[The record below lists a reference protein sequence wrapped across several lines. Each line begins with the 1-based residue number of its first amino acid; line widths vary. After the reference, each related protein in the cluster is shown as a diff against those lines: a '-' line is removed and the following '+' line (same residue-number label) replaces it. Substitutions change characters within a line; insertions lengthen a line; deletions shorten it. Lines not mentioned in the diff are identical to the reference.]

1 MRLPLLLLFVLL
13 VTLAKAQESYII
25 TTRGDTL
32 RGNVTFIQGDKIDQ
46 VQIRGSNRVMINALQ
61 IRYAYQNGT
70 PFKPVKYQD
79 KVRMMKVLI
88 DGYISYYAFQPSA
101 ENQAYTNFLLVR
113 ADGERME
120 VPRLNF
126 KREMMAFL
134 DDASLNDSINRDLLN
149 RNDLEHILKQFNK
162 NLDQSTAA
170 KMEQRSLNNSTEIKL
185 IEEVIKTLNQM
196 QATTVGTELQEL
208 TEALNDL
215 RSRIL
220 ERKFI
225 PIYLREA
232 IVKNKL
238 VLKNNDQALSN
249 IENILLS
256 INK

>member
-1 MRLPLLLLFVLL
+1 MRLPLLLLFMFMV
-13 VTLAKAQESYII
+13 APSEAQESYLI
-25 TTRGDTL
+25 TSRGDTL
-32 RGNVTFIQGDKIDQ
+32 HGNLTFIQGDKIDQ
-46 VQIRGSNRVMINALQ
+46 VQIRGAKKVMINALQ

-101 ENQAYTNFLLVR
+101 DNQAYNNFLLVR

-126 KREMMAFL
+126 KREMTAFL
-134 DDASLNDSINRDLLN
+134 DDASLNDSINNDLLG

-162 NLDQSTAA
+162 NLDQSTVE
-170 KMEQRSLNNSTEIKL
+170 KMEKRNLYNSTEIKL
-185 IEEVIKTLNQM
+185 IEEAIKTLNQM
-196 QATTVGTELQEL
+196 QTTTVGAELQEL
-208 TEALNDL
+208 TEALNDV

-232 IVKNKL
+232 IEKNKL

-256 INK
+256 INQ